1 MATEKMVKKERIISI
16 HEELKELKEVLPE
29 LIEKLNSITY
39 NKVKNFNG
47 TRIYNIN
54 PNEMIHVILLEVSI
68 AEVEDR
74 IKELTEY
81 ILLQT
86 N

>member
-1 MATEKMVKKERIISI
+1 MVKKERIISI

-47 TRIYNIN
+47 IRIYNVN
-54 PNEMIHVILLEVSI
+54 SNEMIHVILLEESI